1 MSNRLGAI
9 LSKGISND
17 ILDAMRYKYGFDLIK
32 IENKPIE
39 QRIPANE
46 KATRFEGNAQS
57 VNLSSWVGKGTC
69 IKTKKNT
76 IEKNKNALLIIF
88 ELIR

>member
-1 MSNRLGAI
+1 MTIIMSNRLGAI

-57 VNLSSWVGKGTC
+57 VNLSS
-69 IKTKKNT
+69 
-76 IEKNKNALLIIF
+76 
-88 ELIR
+88 